1 MNKKFKIT
9 AAARAELEQELEQ
22 LKASRGAIAEK
33 ISQAR
38 DFGDLS
44 ENAEYDA
51 ARNEQG
57 IAETRIAEIENIL
70 KNAEVLK
77 ASSRKGTIDIGSTVT
92 LKSGSKEAVYM
103 VVDPIEADPLE
114 RKISP
119 ESPLGKELM
128 GKKINDTVEITTP
141 KGTTKYEIVQVG

>member
-9 AAARAELEQELEQ
+9 ATARAELEQELEQ
-22 LKASRGAIAEK
+22 LKASRGEIAEK

-57 IAETRIAEIENIL
+57 IAETRITEIESIL
-70 KNAEVLK
+70 RNAEVLK
-77 ASSRKGTIDIGSTVT
+77 GARKSSIDIGSTVT
-92 LKSGSKEAVYM
+92 LQNGKKEVVFM
-103 VVDPIEADPLE
+103 VVDPIEANPLE

-128 GKKINDTVEITTP
+128 GKKVGDTAETTTP
-141 KGTTKYEIVQVG
+141 KGTIKYRVAQVS

>member
-9 AAARAELEQELEQ
+9 AAAKAELEQELQQ
-22 LKASRGAIAEK
+22 LKAARSEIAEK

-57 IAETRIAEIENIL
+57 IAETRIAEIESIL
-70 KNAEVLK
+70 KNAEILK
-77 ASSRKGTIDIGSTVT
+77 ASRKSSVDIGSLVE
-92 LKSGSKEAVYM
+92 LSDGKKSMVYSI
-103 VVDPIEADPLE
+103 VDPIETNPLE
-114 RKISP
+114 RKISL
-119 ESPLGKELM
+119 ESPLGSQLL
-128 GKKINDTVEITTP
+128 GKKVDDKVEITTP
-141 KGTTKYEIVQVG
+141 KGTVKYTVVKIN

>member
-9 AAARAELEQELEQ
+9 AAARAELEQELER

>member
-114 RKISP
+114 CKISP

-128 GKKINDTVEITTP
+128 GKKINDTAEITTP

>member
-9 AAARAELEQELEQ
+9 IEAKLNLEEELEQ
-22 LKASRGAIAEK
+22 LKSSRGEIAEK

-38 DFGDLS
+38 DFGDLR

-51 ARNEQG
+51 AKNEQG
-57 IAETRIAEIENIL
+57 IAETRIVEIENIL
-70 KNAEVLK
+70 RNAEIITK
-77 ASSRKGTIDIGSTVT
+77 TAKGKVDIGSTVT
-92 LKSGSKEAVYM
+92 LKNSKKEVVYM

-119 ESPLGKELM
+119 ESPLGSELM
-128 GKKINDTVEITTP
+128 GKKINDTINIVTP
-141 KGTTKYEIVQVG
+141 KATTKYEIVLIS

>member
-1 MNKKFKIT
+1 MNKRFKIT
-9 AAARAELEQELEQ
+9 AAAKVELEQELER
-22 LKASRGAIAEK
+22 LKATRGEIAEK

-57 IAETRIAEIENIL
+57 ISETRITEIESIL
-70 KNAEVLK
+70 KNADILK
-77 ASSRKGTIDIGSTVT
+77 TSKKGKVDIGSTVA
-92 LKSGSKEAVYM
+92 LKNDRKTVEYM
-103 VVDPIEADPLE
+103 LVDPIEANPLE

-119 ESPLGKELM
+119 QSPLGKELL
-128 GKKINDTVEITTP
+128 GKKVGETVEITTP
-141 KGTTKYEIVQVG
+141 KATTKYKIAKIA

>member
-9 AAARAELEQELEQ
+9 SATKADLEQELRQ
-22 LKASRGAIAEK
+22 LKSSRGEIADK

-57 IAETRIAEIENIL
+57 IAETRIAEIESIL
-70 KNAEVLK
+70 KNAEILK
-77 ASSRKGTIDIGSTVT
+77 AGKKSKVDIGSVVELQNGKKSVT
-92 LKSGSKEAVYM
+92 YM
-103 VVDPIEADPLE
+103 LVDPIEANPLE
-114 RKISP
+114 RKISLA
-119 ESPLGKELM
+119 SPLGKELV
-128 GKKINDTVEITTP
+128 GKKVGEAVVITTP
-141 KGTTKYEIVQVG
+141 KGTIDYKIASIS

>member
-1 MNKKFKIT
+1 MNKRFKIT
-9 AAARAELEQELEQ
+9 AAARAELEDELKK
-22 LKASRGAIAEK
+22 LKASRGEIARK

-70 KNAEVLK
+70 KNAEILK
-77 ASSRKGTIDIGSTVT
+77 ASRKSSVDIGSVVE
-92 LKSGSKEAVYM
+92 LKAGAKTATYTI
-103 VVDPIEADPLE
+103 VDPIEANPME
-114 RKISP
+114 RKISL
-119 ESPLGKELM
+119 ESPLGKELL
-128 GKKINDTVEITTP
+128 GKKVNDIVEATTP
-141 KGTTKYEIVQVG
+141 KGITKYTVVSIGS

>member
-9 AAARAELEQELEQ
+9 TSARAELVIELEQ
-22 LKASRGAIAEK
+22 LKSSRTEIAEK

-57 IAETRIAEIENIL
+57 IAETRITEIENIL
-70 KNAEVLK
+70 RNAEVLK
-77 ASSRKGTIDIGSTVT
+77 ASRKSSIDIGSTVT
-92 LKSGSKEAVYM
+92 LKSGKKEVVYM
-103 VVDPIEADPLE
+103 VVDPIEANPLE

-128 GKKINDTVEITTP
+128 GKKENDTAEITTP
-141 KGTTKYEIVQVG
+141 KGTTKYVVVKIS